1 MATATAGVGIGFAV
15 MVTPAAADP
24 CAEWQQLH
32 PSRQCT
38 APLAP
43 APRSTGSS
51 EPRQATSHDGR
62 IPLLLLAGAAAFAA
76 PAPGYAAAVR
86 HGNGRSLPIE

>member
-1 MATATAGVGIGFAV
+1 MTAGVGLGFAALA
-15 MVTPAAADP
+15 TPTAAADP

-32 PSRQCT
+32 PGWPCS

-43 APRSTGSS
+43 VAPNTGGI
-51 EPRQATSHDGR
+51 EPRQGTSHDGR

-76 PAPGYAAAVR
+76 PAPGYAAAVK